1 MSLLE
6 GVIYNINELRSP
18 FRCDVEICKGAC
30 CFIEGSLGAPLKQSE
45 LEPIEKSIPKIW
57 EMLPETSRK
66 VIQSKGWF
74 LKDKGNFYTNVVN
87 NKECVFLFF
96 ENGVGRCAF
105 ERAFFENKIQFRKPI
120 SCHLFPLREYS
131 YFFTEIIYVKIP
143 ECKSAIENGLMTST
157 PLLVS
162 LKDALIRRFGQR
174 WYNNLINSESSS
186 PSIETIDDSGGG
198 K

>member
-6 GVIYNINELRSP
+6 GVIYNVNDLNSP
-18 FRCDVEICKGAC
+18 FRCNVKICKGAC
-30 CFIEGSLGAPLKQSE
+30 CFIEGSLGAPLKSNE
-45 LEPIEKSIPKIW
+45 LELIEKSLSKIW
-57 EMLPETSRK
+57 EMLPETSRN
-66 VIQSKGWF
+66 VIQSKGWY
-74 LKDKGNFYTNVVN
+74 LKNKGNFYTNVVN

-131 YFFTEIIYVKIP
+131 FFLTELVYVKIP
-143 ECKSAIENGLMTST
+143 ECKSAVENGMITST

-162 LKDALIRRFGQR
+162 LKDALIRRFGKR
-174 WYNNLINSESSS
+174 WYNNLINSESSF
-186 PSIETIDDSGGG
+186 PSISPIDDLGEE